1 MKGILVRSLFFL
13 ALLAVVSRPGMAQLT
28 SGNVLGTV
36 LDTTGAA
43 VPNATVVATDR
54 ATGVKSNAVTSVTG
68 QYRFD
73 NLPVGAYDITVT
85 AQGFTT
91 TTLSKILVELN
102 MTATANVTLSV
113 GQLST
118 TVEVTEAATTID
130 TTTAQIQTTYD
141 TSASADLAITSTTSG
156 GTGVLNLSL
165 LSAGVANAGGTGAGE
180 GPSVGGQ
187 RPRNNNF
194 MIEGIDNNEK
204 STTGSLVFVPNDA
217 VGEFTLLQNQFS
229 AEFGHSSGGQFN
241 TIIKSGTNSV
251 HGTLYDYL
259 QNRNLNAVDQSAAN
273 SGFRTNPRFDENR
286 LGGSVGGPIIKNKLF
301 YYALMEYNPIGQA
314 SPPASAILAPTAAG
328 YAQIAALPGISQ
340 TNLSILEKYLPAT
353 STATGTINMY
363 PPNEPSGTTI
373 SVPVGIYNLA
383 APNYSNSYYF
393 VSSVDYNISEKDQLR
408 GRFLYNKDSAIDTQ
422 AILPQFFSP
431 QPTTLWLPTISEYH
445 TFSPTLTNELRLGF
459 NRFNQQYPVPDV
471 KYPGLD
477 QFPSFVFYDLNG
489 APLGPDP
496 NAPQYTIQNTYQ
508 VTENLSWIHGAH
520 TFKFGFDGRKYISP
534 ATFTQRARG
543 DYEYSYVSDFLYD
556 QTPDYIAQRSLGNP
570 VYYGDQISTYLYG
583 ADTWKVNQNLTVDL
597 GLRWEFTS
605 VPQSEREQTLNNYA
619 SVPGV
624 FQFTEPQPQYHNFAP
639 GRNRLLAGNQR
650 PDRDSRRLRHQLRR
664 DLRQHRD
671 PGPAAAAQHHGR
683 CDGRRAAHRIKLPR
697 QRRHPADCCDWA
709 TVGSG
714 RQSGDR
720 GLHSQSEAAVFY
732 PMELRRPTC
741 IRAELYL

>member
-639 GRNRLLAGNQR
+639 GSES
-650 PDRDSRRLRHQLRR
+650 PTRRE
-664 DLRQHRD
+664 
-671 PGPAAAAQHHGR
+671 PAAG
-683 CDGRRAAHRIKLPR
+683 PR
-697 QRRHPADCCDWA
+697 FAPASA
-709 TVGSG
+709 ST
-714 RQSGDR
+714 
-720 GLHSQSEAAVFY
+720 
-732 PMELRRPTC
+732 TT
-741 IRAELYL
+741 